1 MRLTRRSLHIALHWT
16 VFMLILAMV
25 KGGASAQWV
34 RWAFVGAVA
43 VWVAIALAKGLIGK
57 AGPKLG
63 PATRA
68 AYPWI
73 HRAIY
78 LALGVSAVL
87 NAGELLGLVPVGPA
101 WTSLLV
107 LLGIGAFHGLFQFWR
122 HNALYD
128 GALRLITPKFLHNI
142 L

>member
-1 MRLTRRSLHIALHWT
+1 
-16 VFMLILAMV
+16 MLILAMV
-25 KGGASAQWV
+25 KGGASADWL
-34 RWAFVGAVA
+34 RWLFVGCVT
-43 VWVAIALAKGLIGK
+43 VWIAIALSKGLIGK

-68 AYPWI
+68 AYPWL

-78 LALGVSAVL
+78 VALAVSGTL
-87 NAGELLGLVPVGPA
+87 NAAELLGWITAGPA
-101 WTSLLV
+101 WISLLV

-128 GALRLITPKFLHNI
+128 GALKLITPKFMHKVL
-142 L
+142 

>member
-1 MRLTRRSLHIALHWT
+1 MTRRSLHIILHWT

-25 KGGASAQWV
+25 KGGASAPWL
-34 RWAFVGAVA
+34 RWLFVGTVA
-43 VWVAIALAKGLIGK
+43 AWVAIALIRGLIGR

-68 AYPWI
+68 AYPWM

-78 LALGVSAVL
+78 LSLTISAVL
-87 NAGELLGLVPVGPA
+87 NAAELLGLMPA
-101 WTSLLV
+101 GAPWISLLV

-122 HNALYD
+122 HTALYD
-128 GALRLITPKFLHNI
+128 NALHLITPKFMHKVL
-142 L
+142 

>member
-1 MRLTRRSLHIALHWT
+1 
-16 VFMLILAMV
+16 MLILAMV
-25 KGGASAQWV
+25 KGGTSAEWV
-34 RWAFVGAVA
+34 RWAFVGCVT

-57 AGPKLG
+57 AGPKLS

-78 LALGVSAVL
+78 VVLAVSAAL
-87 NAGELLGLVPVGPA
+87 NAGELLGWVEAGPA

-107 LLGIGAFHGLFQFWR
+107 LLSIGAFHGLFQFWR
-122 HNALYD
+122 HNALFD
-128 GALRLITPKFLHNI
+128 GALKLITPKFMHGVL
-142 L
+142 